1 MENKKLVNKYIK
13 FNKLL
18 LSTINI
24 KTKKID
30 VFDGEKNMSFNYND
44 FFKYVS
50 KYFDLNP
57 DFIDKALMIINSLDS
72 SNEVL
77 EIKAEYKKKS
87 GKVANFTYNFI
98 KENDELFALFV
109 KENQNTV
116 EDHLD
121 QMTKANPKAYI
132 DNLGKNN
139 ILSKTP
145 FILLY
150 IDIDNFKFINDEYGQ
165 TIGDMILIEMVAIC
179 KTIVGDKGSI
189 SRVGGDRF
197 LIIYETDDN
206 YDNVHDFIFDLKQSM
221 QKLSSK
227 VNDDMKV
234 TITIG
239 CSRYPFDGN
248 NYELLLRKSEKAL
261 IRGKNKGRDCFVIYL
276 EEKCGKVTLEDKLDN
291 IKKIDNVSAK
301 NNLYSMITDVNQ
313 LLADDNNFDES
324 ITKTMSLVGSYLYV
338 DRISIAR
345 LNIKTHKIMK
355 HHSWYNPKLN
365 NKFEAYCV
373 DEIIPIWGEA
383 LGVKNFI
390 KVEDVRLLEDNYPLK
405 NLFPK
410 DNTTASLSFE
420 LVVNGTSFG
429 LIRFDMITGVRHWQS
444 DDFQIFM
451 LISQLLAM
459 HLQKNYLR
467 ETNYSTLYLDP
478 NYECNN
484 FSKLF
489 QDAGDYMLTSEA
501 GDFAVLEFDVINII
515 NYRSLI
521 GEKRMKELV
530 SGISSIIT
538 QTNDVFYGKKYNGP
552 FSIVFKNDKRSDVI
566 DMYNNLSDFVYQFS
580 KKYHFNNLNINGGAY
595 IASKHDRLID
605 AINNANLA
613 RNYND
618 EYNLLFY
625 SDSIKSQL
633 DYKNEMVLRI
643 DEAIDKGEFLLYL
656 QPKIST
662 ATKELIGAEAL
673 TRWNYKNER
682 LLYPDEFI
690 SLFEEQGVIEKLDY
704 NVFNSV
710 CAYQR
715 RIIDEGKKAVPIS
728 VNVSRYVANFDLYL
742 ERLESIRK
750 IYNIDCS
757 LIELEITEGMYF
769 ENTAFIT
776 DFIDNAHKLGYKV
789 SLDDFGSGYSNLV
802 SMTQITFDVIK
813 FDKSF
818 SMGLD
823 SQNVKVMLLKLIE
836 LIKTM
841 NICTVCE
848 GVETKE
854 SVEYLTSIG
863 CDYIQGYYY
872 SKPIS
877 SEEFDEKY
885 NK

>member
-1 MENKKLVNKYIK
+1 M
-13 FNKLL
+13 
-18 LSTINI
+18 
-24 KTKKID
+24 
-30 VFDGEKNMSFNYND
+30 
-44 FFKYVS
+44 
-50 KYFDLNP
+50 
-57 DFIDKALMIINSLDS
+57 
-72 SNEVL
+72 EVL
-77 EIKAEYKKKS
+77 
-87 GKVANFTYNFI
+87 
-98 KENDELFALFV
+98 L
-109 KENQNTV
+109 
-116 EDHLD
+116 
-121 QMTKANPKAYI
+121 
-132 DNLGKNN
+132 
-139 ILSKTP
+139 
-145 FILLY
+145 
-150 IDIDNFKFINDEYGQ
+150 
-165 TIGDMILIEMVAIC
+165 
-179 KTIVGDKGSI
+179 
-189 SRVGGDRF
+189 
-197 LIIYETDDN
+197 
-206 YDNVHDFIFDLKQSM
+206 
-221 QKLSSK
+221 
-227 VNDDMKV
+227 
-234 TITIG
+234 
-239 CSRYPFDGN
+239 
-248 NYELLLRKSEKAL
+248 
-261 IRGKNKGRDCFVIYL
+261 
-276 EEKCGKVTLEDKLDN
+276 
-291 IKKIDNVSAK
+291 
-301 NNLYSMITDVNQ
+301 
-313 LLADDNNFDES
+313 
-324 ITKTMSLVGSYLYV
+324 
-338 DRISIAR
+338 
-345 LNIKTHKIMK
+345 
-355 HHSWYNPKLN
+355 
-365 NKFEAYCV
+365 
-373 DEIIPIWGEA
+373 
-383 LGVKNFI
+383 
-390 KVEDVRLLEDNYPLK
+390 
-405 NLFPK
+405 PK

-478 NYECNN
+478 NYGCNN

-501 GDFAVLEFDVINII
+501 GDFAVLEFDVLNII

-521 GEKRMKELV
+521 GDKRMKELV

-538 QTNDVFYGKKYNGP
+538 QTKDVFYGKKYNGP

-566 DMYNNLSDFVYQFS
+566 DMYNNLSDFIYQFS

-633 DYKNEMVLRI
+633 DFKNEMVLRI
-643 DEAIDKGEFLLYL
+643 DEAIEKGEFLLYL

-662 ATKELIGAEAL
+662 TTKELIGAEAL
-673 TRWNYKNER
+673 TRWNYKSER

-690 SLFEEQGVIEKLDY
+690 SLFEEHGVIEKLDY
-704 NVFNSV
+704 SVFESV

-802 SMTQITFDVIK
+802 SMTQIKFDVIK

-823 SQNVKVMLLKLIE
+823 SQNVKVMLLKLSE
-836 LIKTM
+836 LIKIM
-841 NICTVCE
+841 NISTVCE

-877 SEEFDEKY
+877 SEEFDKKY